1 MKQMNHDGQATL
13 LTTYT
18 DGLGHGLPHSDRLL
32 WQFGPLPLEMLTL
45 FALARRLK
53 QTLTPLAAPE
63 PFRTQLQQD
72 LLASFEPAYD
82 SESDRGRR
90 PLWYS
95 LAAVGSILPLLG
107 LVVWRRRR
115 RSHTLVGADENEAG
129 WSRLWSLT
137 QLSGE

>member
-1 MKQMNHDGQATL
+1 
-13 LTTYT
+13 
-18 DGLGHGLPHSDRLL
+18 LL

-53 QTLTPLAAPE
+53 QTLTPVATPE
-63 PFRTQLQQD
+63 PFRTQLQKD
-72 LLASFEPAYD
+72 LLASYEPAYD
-82 SESDRGRR
+82 SDKERGRG

-115 RSHTLVGADENEAG
+115 RSNTLVAADEDAAG
-129 WSRLWSLT
+129 WSRLWSLA

>member
-1 MKQMNHDGQATL
+1 MTQMNHDGQATL

-18 DGLGHGLPHSDRLL
+18 DRLDHSQSQADGLL

-53 QTLTPLAAPE
+53 QTLTPVATPE

-82 SESDRGRR
+82 SDKERGRG

-115 RSHTLVGADENEAG
+115 RSHTLVAAAEDAAG

>member
-1 MKQMNHDGQATL
+1 MTQMNHNGQATL
-13 LTTYT
+13 LTMYT
-18 DGLGHGLPHSDRLL
+18 EGLGKSQSHADGLLRQL
-32 WQFGPLPLEMLTL
+32 GPLSLEMLTL
-45 FALARRLK
+45 FALASRLK
-53 QTLTPLAAPE
+53 RILTPVVTPE

-82 SESDRGRR
+82 SEEDRGRR

-107 LVVWRRRR
+107 LVFWRRRR
-115 RSHTLVGADENEAG
+115 QSHTLVNAGENEVG

-137 QLSGE
+137 QLPGE